1 MVQVELTQKQDQTC
15 LGVDI
20 LEVNTDM
27 NFWHSIIFGVNTMV
41 VDIMVAKKNLVAVVG
56 CSYLNVKW
64 K

>member
-1 MVQVELTQKQDQTC
+1 MVQVELTQKQDQTG

-41 VDIMVAKKNLVAVVG
+41 VDIMVAKKNLVAVVV
-56 CSYLNVKW
+56 CSYLNVK
-64 K
+64 